1 MLDYHARTLLIAQIE
16 TERGLQNVE
25 EIASVDGVD
34 VLWVGHFDLSNFMG
48 IPGQFDHPDFLA
60 AMHRVADVAKKNG
73 KVAGFMATDK
83 AWIERAKSMGYTMLA
98 AGTDTGLL
106 QQSLGQLVEAIDMKT
121 ST

>member
-1 MLDYHARTLLIAQIE
+1 LTHAADFFVTQRGAEYLLLGAGWQPI
-16 TERGLQNVE
+16 R
-25 EIASVDGVD
+25 
-34 VLWVGHFDLSNFMG
+34 VGHFDLSNFMG

-60 AMHRVADVAKKNG
+60 AMHRVADVAKKHG